1 MRFTSRVVFRTPKS
15 VPGTDV
21 MIGTGY
27 LSVVVTIPSVL
38 FNELHYLQKF
48 NKTNLEINFSPM
60 VKR

>member
-1 MRFTSRVVFRTPKS
+1 MKFTARVIFRTPKS
-15 VPGTDV
+15 APGTDV
-21 MIGTGY
+21 MIGTEA
-27 LSVVVTIPSVL
+27 LSVTVVIPSVL